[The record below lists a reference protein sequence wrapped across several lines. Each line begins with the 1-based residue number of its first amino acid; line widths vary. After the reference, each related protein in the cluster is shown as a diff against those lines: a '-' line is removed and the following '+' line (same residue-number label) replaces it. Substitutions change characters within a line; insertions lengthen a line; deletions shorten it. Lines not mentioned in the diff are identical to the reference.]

1 MDKKLFII
9 GILSLTAVVLFVANL
24 VMPTRAIADEVV
36 KDRDWQVVTAHVQQN
51 DEGLYIL
58 DNRSGMMAVFIYD
71 PNAKSLVIRDR
82 KPIMDAFVGAGKTR

>member
-1 MDKKLFII
+1 MDKKIFII

-24 VMPTRAIADEVV
+24 FMPPRAIADEVI

-58 DNRSGMMAVFIYD
+58 DNRSGMMAVFTYD

-82 KPIMDAFVGAGKTR
+82 KPIMDAFIGAGKTR